1 MTIGFRSIQYINRI
15 RQIAGKFG
23 FEMAMP
29 RHYRDVDVIAL
40 IPKDDQFPMYSRD
53 AEIFVGTLSECE
65 CFLTGLQFSRDYDRM
80 LRLSDEKKR
89 QRKEQDHRNEQLV
102 RILKRD
108 RANESDKSEQ

>member
-15 RQIAGKFG
+15 REIAGKFG
-23 FEMAMP
+23 LEMAMP

-53 AEIFVGTLSECE
+53 TEIFVGTLSECE

-80 LRLSDEKKR
+80 LKLSNEKR
-89 QRKEQDHRNEQLV
+89 RERKEQDYRNQMLV
-102 RILKRD
+102 NILSKD
-108 RANESDKSEQ
+108 EVHE